1 MEKLVRDHMPKICAE
16 DPLRKPMK
24 YRIAKGKE
32 LLRFMLDKLVEEAT
46 EARDAENTL
55 ELHKELAD
63 LLEVIRA
70 LKLNFNIKDEELER
84 LREEKYLERGSFYA
98 GIIWDGNK

>member
-16 DPLRKPMK
+16 DPLRTPMK
-24 YRIAKGKE
+24 YRIAKGNE

-46 EARDAENTL
+46 EAKNARNTL
-55 ELHKELAD
+55 ELYEELAD
-63 LLEVIRA
+63 VLEVIRA
-70 LKLNFNIKDEELER
+70 LKMNFNIKDHELER
-84 LREEKYLERGSFYA
+84 LREEKYLKRGSFYA